1 VVGTDVPEIAGP
13 ATSTVNLAI
22 APTVAAGSTA
32 IFEGGGNVATLDAGI
47 AVSDQ
52 GPTTTLVGAAVSIA
66 SGFLPGDTL
75 NFINQGGIAG
85 SYDAVH
91 GVMTLSG
98 SASLVEYQ
106 AALRSITYSFT
117 PANGDPTGDG
127 TDTSRGISWVV
138 NDGIY
143 SSTLATSSLSVAASV
158 ASIVDESFASPA
170 GTDNDAGKTVT
181 FAIDAGAPVI
191 VSNGGNGL
199 PTLQLNDSET
209 ATYSGAVGSTVNS
222 LVFTYTVQPGDIVA
236 GLKATSFNALPAN
249 TTIQDVAGNNINLGG
264 FTAID
269 TRVEVD
275 TTAPTV
281 SSITLAG
288 SSPSDAG
295 SDAFTVT
302 FSEAVS
308 GVVAV
313 GLRRFLRQRQRS
325 RHADA
330 QFEYRRVRT
339 LRHRQQC
346 HHGGDPDGPG
356 GARMVGQRRIGR
368 SGERAAERA
377 AQRPRCRSGKYRT
390 EQCRHATRPGDG
402 VIRAE
407 RRYVGNGVPDR
418 SAGRRAV
425 GRRRFVGDAQSR
437 IGGRDLKLRVGK
449 T

>member
-1 VVGTDVPEIAGP
+1 
-13 ATSTVNLAI
+13 
-22 APTVAAGSTA
+22 
-32 IFEGGGNVATLDAGI
+32 
-47 AVSDQ
+47 
-52 GPTTTLVGAAVSIA
+52 
-66 SGFLPGDTL
+66 
-75 NFINQGGIAG
+75 
-85 SYDAVH
+85 
-91 GVMTLSG
+91 MTLSG

-117 PANGDPTGDG
+117 PANGDPTGGG

-158 ASIVDESFASPA
+158 ASIVEVKVSRRRPAPTTTPARRLRSPS
-170 GTDNDAGKTVT
+170 GP
-181 FAIDAGAPVI
+181 GAPVI

-249 TTIQDVAGNNINLGG
+249 TTIQDVAGNNINLCG

-313 GLRRFLRQRQRS
+313 GLRRFLWQR
-325 RHADA
+325 
-330 QFEYRRVRT
+330 
-339 LRHRQQC
+339 
-346 HHGGDPDGPG
+346 
-356 GARMVGQRRIGR
+356 
-368 SGERAAERA
+368 
-377 AQRPRCRSGKYRT
+377 
-390 EQCRHATRPGDG
+390 
-402 VIRAE
+402 
-407 RRYVGNGVPDR
+407 
-418 SAGRRAV
+418 
-425 GRRRFVGDAQSR
+425 
-437 IGGRDLKLRVGK
+437 
-449 T
+449 